1 MIADKTSLAGA
12 PFFVASGHSMEP
24 VPVATRLTVTTCPV
38 CRSTRLHYLFSTGGF
53 RIVRCEDCAL
63 MLTNPQPPGP
73 EIGRLR
79 GEDHSAIYPPDAP
92 ELAHIA
98 GLRQSSADLHV
109 DLLQR
114 YGLPPNARLLEIGCG
129 EGDFLICAQARGL
142 EVTGVDFSEHA
153 CEAARRRLGGR
164 GNILQGELADLT
176 VDHTD
181 FDVCVLSYVL
191 EQTRDPRALLAA
203 VHRTLKPGGVLFIAT
218 PTLDSWPARVLR
230 DRWGKF
236 RPDHLW
242 YFKSS
247 TLQTLLIQSD
257 FGNLIHRPDVK
268 TVSLDVVAGL
278 FEGFPVALI
287 RWAARLTRKVVP
299 LPLQRRSVNLATSGM
314 VIMARK
320 QAPPARR
327 KLSIVIPVYN
337 EAPTFETAFSRLL
350 AKEVEGLDLELVVV
364 ESLSTDGTRDLVR
377 KYEGHPRVNIL
388 WEDTPKG
395 KGHAVRAGLEAIT
408 GDYVL
413 IQDADLEYDLEDY
426 EALLEPLVLGRAA
439 FVLGARH
446 GGSAW
451 KMRQFTGQPALTMIL
466 NGAHWFFTLLVN
478 VLYGAR
484 LKDPFTMYK
493 VFRRD
498 CLYGLRFECDR
509 FDFDF
514 ELVIKLLRKG
524 YVPLEIPV
532 NYRSRS
538 FHEGKKVSF
547 FRDPLT
553 WLRVLAVC
561 RMQKVDPLAEIETE
575 RKSV

>member
-1 MIADKTSLAGA
+1 
-12 PFFVASGHSMEP
+12 MEP
-24 VPVATRLTVTTCPV
+24 SAVAARLTVTSCPV
-38 CRSTRLHYLFSTGGF
+38 CRGTRLHYLFSTGGF

-73 EIGRLR
+73 DIGRLR
-79 GEDHSAIYPPDAP
+79 GEDHSAIYPPGAP
-92 ELAHIA
+92 ELTHIA
-98 GLRQSSADLHV
+98 ALRQSSADLHL
-109 DLLQR
+109 DLLER
-114 YGLPPNARLLEIGCG
+114 YGLPANARLLEIGCG
-129 EGDFLICAQARGL
+129 EGDFLVRAQARGL
-142 EVTGVDFSEHA
+142 EVTGIDFSEHA
-153 CEAARRRLGGR
+153 CAAARHQLGPR
-164 GNILQGELADLT
+164 GALLQGELAELNLDPAN
-176 VDHTD
+176 

-191 EQTRDPRALLAA
+191 DQTRDPRALLAA

-230 DRWGKF
+230 DQWGKF

-247 TLQTLLIQSD
+247 TLQTLLIQAD
-257 FGNLIHRPDVK
+257 FGDLIHRRDVK
-268 TVSLDVVAGL
+268 TVSLDVAAGL
-278 FEGFPVALI
+278 FEAFPSAPL
-287 RWAARLTRKVVP
+287 RWSAQLARKVVP
-299 LPLQRRSVNLATSGM
+299 MTLRLRSLNLATSGM
-314 VIMARK
+314 VMMARK
-320 QAPPARR
+320 QTPPPRR
-327 KLSIVIPVYN
+327 KLSLIIPVYN

-350 AKEVEGLDLELVVV
+350 AKEVEGLEIELVVI
-364 ESLSTDGTRDLVR
+364 ESRSTDGTRDLVR
-377 KYEGHPRVNIL
+377 QHEGHPRVKII

-395 KGHAVRAGLEAIT
+395 KGHAVRAGLKAIT

-426 EALLEPLVLGRAA
+426 EALLEPLLLGRVA

-451 KMRQFTGQPALTMIL
+451 KMRQFSGQPLLTMIL

-498 CLYGLRFECDR
+498 CLYGLRFDCDR

-514 ELVIKLLRKG
+514 ELVIKMLRKG

-538 FHEGKKVSF
+538 FQEGKKVAF
-547 FRDPLT
+547 FGDPLT
-553 WLRVLAVC
+553 WLRVLAAC
-561 RMQKVDPLAEIETE
+561 RVQEVDPLAEIERE
-575 RKSV
+575 RKTASGG

>member
-1 MIADKTSLAGA
+1 MEADAVTA
-12 PFFVASGHSMEP
+12 
-24 VPVATRLTVTTCPV
+24 RLIVTNCPV
-38 CRSTRLHYLFSTGGF
+38 CRSTRLHYLFSVGGY
-53 RIVRCEDCAL
+53 RIVRCEDCGL
-63 MLTNPQPPGP
+63 ILTNPQPPGA

-79 GEDHSAIYPPDAP
+79 GEDQADDTAP
-92 ELAHIA
+92 KLPHIA
-98 GLRQSSADLHV
+98 ALRESSAEIHL
-109 DLLQR
+109 DLLER
-114 YGLPPNARLLEIGCG
+114 YGLPPKARLLQLGCG
-129 EGDFLICAQARGL
+129 EGHFLARAQARGL
-142 EVTGVDFSEHA
+142 DVTGVDVSEPA
-153 CEAARRRLGGR
+153 CAAARARLGGAGAVR
-164 GNILQGELADLT
+164 QGDIADLALAPGE
-176 VDHTD
+176 

-191 EQTRDPRALLAA
+191 DQTRDPRALLDR
-203 VHRTLKPGGVLFIAT
+203 VHRALKPGGVLFIAT

-230 DRWGKF
+230 NRWGKF

-242 YFKSS
+242 YFKSA

-257 FGNLIHRPDVK
+257 FGSLVHRRDLK
-268 TVSLDVVAGL
+268 TVSLDVVAAL
-278 FEGFPVALI
+278 FEDFPSAPV
-287 RWAARLTRKVVP
+287 RWAAKLTRQMVP
-299 LPLQRRSVNLATSGM
+299 AAIQQRPLNLVTSGM
-314 VIMARK
+314 VVMARK
-320 QAPPARR
+320 QIPAARR
-327 KLSIVIPVYN
+327 KLSLVIPVYN

-350 AKEVEGLDLELVVV
+350 AKQVEGLDIELVIV

-377 KYEGHPRVNIL
+377 KYEGHPRVTIL
-388 WEDTPKG
+388 WEDEPKG
-395 KGHAVRAGLEAIT
+395 KGHAVRAGLEVIT

-426 EALLEPLVLGRAA
+426 EALIEPLVLGRSA

-451 KMRQFTGQPALTMIL
+451 KMRQFTGQPFLTMIL
-466 NGAHWFFTLLVN
+466 NGAHWFFTMLVN

-498 CLYGLRFECDR
+498 CLYGLRFDCDR

-524 YVPLEIPV
+524 YAPLEIPV

-547 FRDPLT
+547 FRDPVT

-561 RMQKVDPLAEIETE
+561 RTQTVDPLAEVE
-575 RKSV
+575 RARAAGTLG

>member
-1 MIADKTSLAGA
+1 
-12 PFFVASGHSMEP
+12 MET
-24 VPVATRLTVTTCPV
+24 AAARLTVTSCLV
-38 CRSTRLHYLFSTGGF
+38 CRSTRLHYLFSVEGH
-53 RIVRCEDCAL
+53 RLVRCEDCGL
-63 MLTNPQPPGP
+63 ILTNPQPPGDD
-73 EIGRLR
+73 IGRLH
-79 GEDHSAIYPPDAP
+79 GEDPTP
-92 ELAHIA
+92 ELPHLAA
-98 GLRQSSADLHV
+98 LRQSSADLHL

-114 YGLPPNARLLEIGCG
+114 YGLPPNARLLQLGCG
-129 EGDFLICAQARGL
+129 EGHFLARAQARGL
-142 EVTGVDFSEHA
+142 DVTGLDSSVAA
-153 CEAARRRLGGR
+153 CAAARTRIGPTGGVVR
-164 GNILQGELADLT
+164 QGEIADLGL
-176 VDHTD
+176 DD
-181 FDVCVLSYVL
+181 GEFDVCVLAHVL
-191 EQTRDPRALLAA
+191 EQARNPRAVLERI
-203 VHRTLKPGGVLFIAT
+203 HRVLKPGGVLFIAT
-218 PTLDSWPARVLR
+218 PTLDSWLARVLR
-230 DRWGKF
+230 NRWGKF

-242 YFKSS
+242 YFKSA

-257 FGNLIHRPDVK
+257 FGNLIHRPDLK
-268 TVSLDVVAGL
+268 TVSLEVVAGL
-278 FEGFPVALI
+278 FADFPSAPV
-287 RWAARLTRKVVP
+287 RWAARLARRIVP
-299 LPLQRRSVNLATSGM
+299 KALQRRPLDLVTSGM
-314 VIMARK
+314 VVMARK
-320 QAPPARR
+320 QTPPARR
-327 KLSIVIPVYN
+327 KLSLVIPVYN

-350 AKEVEGLDLELVVV
+350 AKQVDGLDIELVVV

-377 KYEGHPRVNIL
+377 KYEGHPRVKIL
-388 WEDTPKG
+388 WEDAPRG
-395 KGHAVRAGLEAIT
+395 KGHAVRAGLEVIA

-451 KMRQFTGQPALTMIL
+451 KMRQFTGQPLLTMIL

-498 CLYGLRFECDR
+498 CLYGLRFNCNR

-514 ELVIKLLRKG
+514 ELVIKMLRKG

-561 RMQKVDPLAEIETE
+561 RTETIDPLAEIERVRAAGTMG
-575 RKSV
+575 